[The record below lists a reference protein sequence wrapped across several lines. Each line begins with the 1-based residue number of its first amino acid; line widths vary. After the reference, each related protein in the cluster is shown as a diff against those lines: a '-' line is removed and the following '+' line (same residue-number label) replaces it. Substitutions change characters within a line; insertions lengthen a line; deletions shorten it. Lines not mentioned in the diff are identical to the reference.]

1 MFEQP
6 TRFGPEL
13 RRMRLAVDMT
23 LESLAQRVHFSKS
36 HLSKVERGRQRP
48 SPELVRL
55 CDAALGASGALVS
68 LAPRRAPVAPPTHTS
83 NTTDDEVWSMRLSPD
98 GASWFQPLPRR
109 DVVAGA
115 AASVVR
121 LGLGAPRPAEDLE
134 GTTVLETYTSLFAQ
148 YRKLGQA
155 AGPEVLLPALIAQTH
170 TLRSLAQYSGPRTRK
185 GLLKLASRYAE
196 YIGWLVQET
205 GDDTSA
211 LWWTQRA
218 VDMAS
223 VGGDQ
228 DLAAYA
234 LVRRALITL
243 YRGDG
248 DETVALAQQAQ
259 KGRLPPRIVG
269 LAAQREAQGHA
280 LSGDYASCMR
290 CLDRARVL
298 LAVRPSDKA
307 SPVIGTTNLTDPV
320 AMVTG
325 WCLYDLG
332 RPRQAAEVLDE
343 QVAALPT
350 DALRS
355 HARYG
360 LRQALA
366 HAAARDVDRAC
377 DVAGPLL
384 GTTISVGS
392 ATVATDLDRL
402 ERTLARHARNASV
415 RDLAPKLT
423 AALHTFRTQ

>member
-13 RRMRLAVDMT
+13 RGMRLAAGMT
-23 LESLAQRVHFSKS
+23 LESLAQRVHFSKG
-36 HLSKVERGRQRP
+36 HLSKVERGQQRP
-48 SPELVRL
+48 SPELARL
-55 CDAALGASGALVS
+55 CDAALEAGGALVS
-68 LAPRRAPVAPPTHTS
+68 LVPGRAPVTPPAQTS
-83 NTTDDEVWSMRLSPD
+83 STTDDEVWSMHLSPD

-121 LGLGAPRPAEDLE
+121 LGLGAPRPAEELKA
-134 GTTVLETYTSLFAQ
+134 TTVLEAYASLFAQ

-170 TLRSLAQYSGPRTRK
+170 TLRSLAQRSGPRTRD
-185 GLLKLASRYAE
+185 GLLRLASRYAE

-205 GDDTSA
+205 GDDASA

-218 VDMAS
+218 VDMAAA
-223 VGGDQ
+223 GGDH

-248 DETVALAQQAQ
+248 AETVALAQQAQ
-259 KGRLPPRIVG
+259 TGGLPPRIRG
-269 LAAQREAQGHA
+269 LASQREAQGHA
-280 LSGDYASCMR
+280 LAGDYDACMR
-290 CLDRARVL
+290 CLDRAREL
-298 LAVRPSDKA
+298 LAVPSADKL
-307 SPVIGTTNLTDPV
+307 SPVLGTTSLTDPV

-332 RPRQAAEVLDE
+332 RPRQAAETLDE
-343 QVAALPT
+343 QVAGLPVG
-350 DALRS
+350 ALRS
-355 HARYG
+355 HTRYG

-366 HAAARDVDRAC
+366 HAAAGDVDRAC

-384 GTTISVGS
+384 GTTVSVGS
-392 ATVATDLDRL
+392 ATVATDLGRL
-402 ERTLARHARNASV
+402 ERTLARHSRNASV
-415 RDLAPKLT
+415 RVLAPELT
-423 AALHTFRTQ
+423 AALRAVRTR

>member
-13 RRMRLAVDMT
+13 RRMRLAAAMT
-23 LESLAQRVHFSKS
+23 LESLAQRVHFSKG
-36 HLSKVERGRQRP
+36 HLSKVERGQQRP
-48 SPELVRL
+48 SPELARL
-55 CDAALGASGALVS
+55 CDAALEAGGALVS
-68 LAPRRAPVAPPTHTS
+68 LVPGRAPVTPPPHTS
-83 NTTDDEVWSMRLSPD
+83 GMTDDEVWSMRLSPD
-98 GASWFQPLPRR
+98 GTSWFQPLPRR
-109 DVVAGA
+109 DVMAGA

-121 LGLGAPRPAEDLE
+121 LGLGAPRPAEDVK
-134 GTTVLETYTSLFAQ
+134 GTTLLEAYTSLFAQ

-155 AGPEVLLPALIAQTH
+155 AGPEVLLPVLITQTH
-170 TLRSLAQYSGPRTRK
+170 TLRSLAQHSGPRTRE

-218 VDMAS
+218 VEMAAA
-223 VGGDQ
+223 GGDR

-243 YRGDG
+243 YRGESG
-248 DETVALAQQAQ
+248 ETVALAQQAQ
-259 KGRLPPRIVG
+259 KGGLPPRIRG

-280 LSGDYASCMR
+280 LSGDHDACMR

-298 LAVRPSDKA
+298 LSGHPGDEG
-307 SPVIGTTNLTDPV
+307 SPVIGTTSLTDPV
-320 AMVTG
+320 TMVTG

-332 RPRQAAEVLDE
+332 RPRQAAEVLGE
-343 QVAALPT
+343 QVAGLPA

-355 HARYG
+355 QARYG

-366 HAAARDVDRAC
+366 HAAGGDVERAC

-384 GTTISVGS
+384 RTTVSVGS
-392 ATVATDLDRL
+392 ATVATDLARL
-402 ERTLARHARNASV
+402 ERTLARHARNASA
-415 RDLAPKLT
+415 RGLAPELS
-423 AALHTFRTQ
+423 AALRAIRTQ